1 MKQHLFNNLNLAVVE
16 LKEKLEMKI
25 HKSLKKQR
33 TSSMEFLVRPIVYV
47 EEFPNR
53 DARVKA

>member
-25 HKSLKKQR
+25 HKSLKKKQR
-33 TSSMEFLVRPIVYV
+33 TSSMGFLVRPIVYV
-47 EEFPNR
+47 ESFQIEMLE
-53 DARVKA
+53 